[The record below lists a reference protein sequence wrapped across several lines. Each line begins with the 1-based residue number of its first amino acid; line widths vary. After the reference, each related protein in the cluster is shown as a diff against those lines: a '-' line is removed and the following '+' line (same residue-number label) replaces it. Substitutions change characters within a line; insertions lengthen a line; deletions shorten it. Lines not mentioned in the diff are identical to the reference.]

1 MKKSSTDHPP
11 QSDQHQFLQDSSLL
25 TWLPPEQRS
34 QGQESPIVLPK
45 ADQKIIS
52 PVKPVLAQ
60 LDSQGGIHI
69 NITIPASALTLG
81 RLLGK
86 GGFGAVYEGIYNDKP
101 VAIKQLS
108 THLTADTLKELK
120 REAEIMFQL
129 GLESDYVVPLKKICL
144 EAPHYSLVME
154 LMPKGSLYDL
164 LHNGQDLP
172 WAIRFQI
179 ALDAAWGL
187 KDLHGYPILHRDL
200 KSLNI
205 LLDNHLR
212 AKLADF
218 GLAKVKH
225 ESSSQSSVAKGTV
238 LWMAPELFD
247 DEPKMTTA
255 SDVYSFGMVLWELVT
270 RLLPYAK
277 APNQHVAAR
286 WIEKGKKEDIPGDC
300 PRGLKSIIESC
311 WESLPASRPTA
322 VQLVERL
329 KPLVMGQEQKVQVPV
344 SSTAPESPK
353 PAQASGSNDEEMK
366 KLLAEVMRM
375 KLKEAEDERRRQAL
389 EKQVEEHERLK
400 AEVEREREIKRR
412 EAELKK
418 SPVVP
423 KPETPAS
430 SPPARQPEIKK
441 PKTLEPV
448 PPLSSVLS
456 QSRFT
461 IAPKPVIPQ
470 LDRGIPPVDAKA
482 LEQLLR
488 LVTEGEQDKA
498 EALIQKD
505 RNLLLHAGTVT
516 DLSGREFKQITGF
529 QYALWAMDWHMWKMI
544 QKYLPEEQ
552 QREQFEVLETKGT
565 AHGKHFSVQP
575 LIGALQTYVDNA
587 DKVWKYDQ
595 RATDH
600 WIKVVGGAQKLL
612 PAHVVDEYCHPKR
625 AFDPCPDFKENDLPR
640 SRICEVYDG
649 GQWIKGEWFTSK
661 YNGGAVG
668 EKFAFVRGG
677 GELYGWQ
684 VCEARVE
691 CVCDLKALQSL
702 SKTRIQQ
709 LELLASQLKL
719 SSSGLVLR

>member
-1 MKKSSTDHPP
+1 MKP
-11 QSDQHQFLQDSSLL
+11 QSNQFRFLQDSSLL
-25 TWLPPEQRS
+25 TALPPEQQDKAPS
-34 QGQESPIVLPK
+34 TVLPK

-52 PVKPVLAQ
+52 PAKPVLAQ
-60 LDSQGGIHI
+60 LDSGGRIQI
-69 NITIPASALTLG
+69 NITVPASALTLG

-108 THLTADTLKELK
+108 THLTPDTLKELK
-120 REAEIMFQL
+120 REAEIMFQV

-164 LHNGQDLP
+164 LHSGQDLP
-172 WAIRFQI
+172 WSIRFQI

-187 KDLHGYPILHRDL
+187 KDLHAYPILHRDL

-205 LLDNHLR
+205 LLDDRLR

-300 PRGLKSIIESC
+300 PPGLKPIIESC
-311 WESLPASRPTA
+311 WESQPAQRPTA
-322 VQLVERL
+322 IQLAERL
-329 KPLVMGQEQKVQVPV
+329 KPLVTGGEEKLRTSV
-344 SSTAPESPK
+344 PESPK
-353 PAQASGSNDEEMK
+353 PAQAAGSNDEEMK
-366 KLLAEVMRM
+366 KLLAEVL
-375 KLKEAEDERRRQAL
+375 KLKLEKVEEERRRQDL
-389 EKQVEEHERLK
+389 EKQVEEHARLK
-400 AEVEREREIKRR
+400 AEVEREREIKRQQ
-412 EAELKK
+412 AELKK

-448 PPLSSVLS
+448 SPPSSVLS

-461 IAPKPVIPQ
+461 IAPAPKP
-470 LDRGIPPVDAKA
+470 LLKPVDAKT
-482 LEQLLR
+482 LGQLLQF
-488 LVTEGEQDKA
+488 VAEGEQDKA

-516 DLSGREFKQITGF
+516 DLSGREFKGITAF
-529 QYALWAMDWHMWKMI
+529 QYALWALDWHMWKMI
-544 QKYLPEEQ
+544 QKYLPEDQ

-565 AHGKHFSVQP
+565 AHGKHFSFQP
-575 LIGALQTYVDNA
+575 LIGALQVYVDNA
-587 DKVWKYDQ
+587 EKVWKYDQ
-595 RATDH
+595 RASDH
-600 WIKVVGGAQKLL
+600 WCKVVGGAQRGV
-612 PAHVVDEYCHPKR
+612 PAHVVNEYCR
-625 AFDPCPDFKENDLPR
+625 EDRSFDPCPAFTEEKLPR
-640 SRICEVYDG
+640 IRTSQYFPGSGD
-649 GQWIKGEWFTSK
+649 WFTVK
-661 YNGGAVG
+661 YNDKLCGDS
-668 EKFAFVRGG
+668 FAFVRGG
-677 GELYGWQ
+677 RGRLMGGGMEGAGGLT
-684 VCEARVE
+684 R
-691 CVCDLKALQSL
+691 DLNALQSL
-702 SKTRIQQ
+702 SKARTQQ
-709 LELLASQLKL
+709 LELLASQLKM
-719 SSSGLVLR
+719 SSYRLGVG